1 MRFPGQIHETV
12 LREPFSRLWAG
23 EDAFARARA
32 QQGDI
37 VRELEGRRT
46 LRFEVD
52 GRGFYL
58 KVQNGIGW
66 RRILEDGL
74 LFRKPVLGARNEWR
88 AIEACHAIGVPT
100 MQAVAFGERGYSW
113 AHRESF
119 LVTEAI
125 EPAVDL
131 DVFTRDWATHPPEP
145 AVKRALIRAV
155 AELAGR
161 FHRGGLNHRDL
172 YLCHFLLRTDP
183 PPKPD
188 ALQLSL
194 IDLHRVQIRAAT
206 PTRWRNKDLAALYF
220 SALKI
225 GLTTRDKLRF
235 LRAYFGHP
243 LRRIL
248 NEERATLRYLERE
261 AARLALRFERKF
273 ANRPALER

>member
-1 MRFPGQIHETV
+1 MRFPGQILETV
-12 LREPFSRLWAG
+12 LREPFSRLWTA
-23 EDAFARARA
+23 ESAFERART

-37 VRELEGRRT
+37 VRALEGRRT
-46 LRFEVD
+46 LRFEVN
-52 GRGFYL
+52 GKGYYL
-58 KVQNGIGW
+58 KAQNGIGW
-66 RRILEDGL
+66 KRILEDCL
-74 LFRKPVLGARNEWR
+74 HLRKPVLGARNEWQ
-88 AIEACHAIGVPT
+88 AIEACQAIGVPT
-100 MQAVAFGERGYSW
+100 MRALAYGERGESW

-131 DVFTRDWATHPPEP
+131 DIFTRDWAAQPPNP
-145 AVKRALIRAV
+145 LLKHALIGAV

-161 FHRGGLNHRDL
+161 FHRGGLNHRDF

-183 PPKPD
+183 PPQPD
-188 ALQLSL
+188 AVQLSL
-194 IDLHRVQIRAAT
+194 IDLHRVQIRTAT

-225 GLTTRDKLRF
+225 GLTKHDKLRF
-235 LRAYFGHP
+235 LRAYFGRP

-248 NEERATLRYLERE
+248 DDEGATLNFLERE
-261 AARLALRFERKF
+261 AARLELRFERKF